1 MRKMAQRR
9 QAHDVWRHI
18 LQRDDGL
25 GWFLANTHI
34 DFRMA
39 SLEQLNMTLYGGLIN
54 SETQPAFARDIL
66 YEDASPRDTSGL
78 ESGLKFD
85 LQLDRAPVT
94 GSEIHIDFIVTR
106 TVSGD
111 DFEVRFPVEPFSSDT
126 WLGLDPNA
134 FGGSSAHNMLVMP
147 IAIPTNGGGAIN
159 TTSSNDNNVFVGR
172 GTDNISMYVGS
183 PQWSRYQD
191 LTIRVREVL
200 PNAGTSRAGGGTG
213 TQQANVILRRQVIT
227 APLDLTLN
235 TGTDPSNFIPTEF
248 AFGGVPKDRLAIL
261 RRGRGRCWPVHHWPV
276 RYHAGYAWA
285 KSGTSKTQTG
295 TGTYPLKECRASCSR
310 LNWAALLMSR

>member
-1 MRKMAQRR
+1 MQVFSIDPGTSSIGVFRAQDGTT
-9 QAHDVWRHI
+9 ATSHDSGDF

-25 GWFLANTHI
+25 GWFFANSHDAQNRI
-34 DFRMA
+34 EDFRM
-39 SLEQLNMTLYGGLIN
+39 TLLGGLIN

-66 YEDASPRDTSGL
+66 YEDASPRDTGGL
-78 ESGLKFD
+78 ESGIKFD
-85 LQLDRAPVT
+85 LQLNRAPVP

-111 DFEVRFPVEPFSSDT
+111 DYEVRHIPVEPFSSDT

-134 FGGSSAHNMLVMP
+134 FGGSSAHNMMVMP

-159 TTSSNDNNVFVGR
+159 TTGNNDNNIFIGR

-213 TQQANVILRRQVIT
+213 MQQANVIQRRLVIA
-227 APLDLTLN
+227 APLTL
-235 TGTDPSNFIPTEF
+235 
-248 AFGGVPKDRLAIL
+248 R
-261 RRGRGRCWPVHHWPV
+261 
-276 RYHAGYAWA
+276 
-285 KSGTSKTQTG
+285 
-295 TGTYPLKECRASCSR
+295 
-310 LNWAALLMSR
+310 